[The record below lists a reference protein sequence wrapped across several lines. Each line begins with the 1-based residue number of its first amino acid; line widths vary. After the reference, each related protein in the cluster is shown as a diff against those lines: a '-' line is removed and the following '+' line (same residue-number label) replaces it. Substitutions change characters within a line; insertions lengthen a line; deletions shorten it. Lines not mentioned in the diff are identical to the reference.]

1 MKHSND
7 LNGIYRVVWQ
17 KQHYIVPMVNG
28 KGHTKCIKLKSFT
41 DLEDANLLS
50 CSFNENSGP
59 DTEYEPA
66 TEKECNWLSACI
78 KANRIVSISET
89 VDEFS
94 LYIN

>member
-17 KQHYIVPMVNG
+17 KQYYIVPMVNG
-28 KGHTKCIKLKSFT
+28 KGHTKCIKVKSFT
-41 DLEDANLLS
+41 DLKDSSFVS
-50 CSFNENSGP
+50 CNFNEDSGP

-78 KANRIVSISET
+78 EAGEFVPISEI